1 MKKVIATMFT
11 VTTLTAFAQ
20 VGIGTETPHASAAL
34 EVSSTNKGF
43 LPPRLTETQ
52 MNSIA
57 SPAEGLIVFCFDCS
71 PKGIYFF
78 NGSNF
83 ASISNTGLETGL
95 ASGEVLSTTGKIWL
109 DKNLGARQVAISSS
123 DFNAYGDLYQWG
135 RSADGHQVVIRDTSI
150 LPNDSMPAVGSSG
163 TIATIAT
170 SSNPGHGD
178 YILTTSG
185 TDNNWANYGNEDD
198 LWQNGFNDPCPTG
211 YRLPTEAELGNERL
225 HFSTNNASGAF
236 NSPLKLPTA
245 GARIYNDGLLNNVG
259 VTGRYW
265 SSTVDGVT
273 SRNLRITANDAYTSS
288 YPRGAG
294 FSVRCIKDE

>member
-1 MKKVIATMFT
+1 MNKVIAAMFMA
-11 VTTLTAFAQ
+11 TTLTAFTQ

-34 EVSSTNKGF
+34 DVSSTNKGF

-52 MNSIA
+52 MNGIV
-57 SPAEGLIVFCFDCS
+57 SPAEGLIVFCSDCS
-71 PKGIYFF
+71 PKGIYFYDGTSF
-78 NGSNF
+78 K
-83 ASISNTGLETGL
+83 SISNTGSPTGL

-109 DKNLGARQVAISSS
+109 DKNLGAIQVATSST
-123 DFNAYGDLYQWG
+123 DYNAYGDLYQWG
-135 RSADGHQVVIRDTSI
+135 RSADGHQVVVRDTSV
-150 LPNDSMPAVGSSG
+150 LPNDSTPAAGSSG
-163 TIATIAT
+163 TTTTTAT

-178 YILTTSG
+178 YILTTTA
-185 TDNNWANYGNEDD
+185 TDNNWTDYASEDN
-198 LWQNGFNDPCPTG
+198 LWQNGANDPCPTG

-225 HFSTNNASGAF
+225 QFSTNDAAGAF

-265 SSTVDGVT
+265 SSTVDGVS
-273 SRNLRITANDAYTSS
+273 SRNLRITINDAYTSS
-288 YPRGAG
+288 YSRAAG